1 MYSGAVPSPFD
12 CWLLGRSLK
21 TFAARMPIHSANA
34 MQLAQFLEEAPEI
47 ERVLYPGLPSHP
59 QHTIAQKQMKG
70 GYGGM
75 LSILVKGGRESAL
88 KLCSLLKLFTHATS
102 LGGVESLI
110 EHRVTIESPDSKTP
124 DNLLRIS
131 VGIEDIDDLIS
142 DFKQA
147 LKSL

>member
-1 MYSGAVPSPFD
+1 
-12 CWLLGRSLK
+12 
-21 TFAARMPIHSANA
+21 MPIHSANA
-34 MQLAQFLEEAPEI
+34 MKLARFLEEEPKI
-47 ERVLYPGLPSHP
+47 ERVLYPGLPSHA
-59 QHTIAQKQMKG
+59 QHSIAQKQMKG

-75 LSILVKGGRESAL
+75 LSILVKGGRASAF
-88 KLCSLLKLFTHATS
+88 KLCSQLKLFTHATS

-131 VGIEDIDDLIS
+131 VGIEDIDDLIA

-147 LKSL
+147 LELL